1 MSVPM
6 ATERRMLTEAEF
18 EAVGRTHY
26 PGICGQPKE
35 ELIGLARR
43 LREYRDKAR
52 DITRH
57 RRRERRG
64 KAEPRGATPAP
75 SEAGTSTKKQIF
87 ASALKRVNREI
98 KRVEEDER
106 RPTLVESARRAL
118 ELKRANRVRRH
129 PSAGRTASH
138 GMRSLPNQGDTARVD
153 PREVGRVSQAVRA
166 AQVRRDR

>member
-1 MSVPM
+1 MSVPP
-6 ATERRMLTEAEF
+6 ATQRRALTRAEL
-18 EAVGRTHY
+18 EPVRRTHY
-26 PGICGQPKE
+26 PDICGRPKDE
-35 ELIGLARR
+35 PIGVGRR
-43 LREYRDKAR
+43 RREYRDKAR
-52 DITRH
+52 DSTRP

-75 SEAGTSTKKQIF
+75 SEAGTSMKKRIF

-118 ELKRANRVRRH
+118 ELKRANRVRHH

-138 GMRSLPNQGDTARVD
+138 GMRSLPNGGDTVRVD

>member
-1 MSVPM
+1 MGVPM
-6 ATERRMLTEAEF
+6 VAERRMLTEAEF

-26 PGICGQPKE
+26 PEICGLQKE
-35 ELIGLARR
+35 ELIDVARR

-64 KAEPRGATPAP
+64 KAEPRGTTPAP
-75 SEAGTSTKKQIF
+75 SEAGTSMKKQVF

-98 KRVEEDER
+98 GRIEEAER
-106 RPTLVESARRAL
+106 RPSLAESAHRAL
-118 ELKRANRVRRH
+118 EMKRANRVRHH
-129 PSAGRTASH
+129 PSAGRTASR
-138 GMRSLPNQGDTARVD
+138 GMRSIPNQGDTVRVD
-153 PREVGRVSQAVRA
+153 PREVGRVSQAVKV